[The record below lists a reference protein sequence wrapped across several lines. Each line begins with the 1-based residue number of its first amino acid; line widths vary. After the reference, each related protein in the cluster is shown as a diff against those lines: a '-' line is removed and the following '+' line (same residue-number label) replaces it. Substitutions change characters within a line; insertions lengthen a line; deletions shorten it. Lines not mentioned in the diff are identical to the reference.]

1 MQTFS
6 KLRLLKAAFI
16 PLLFCGVAI
25 GVVAL
30 YGAIQRKGELPAPV
44 ARSQGVPEAVASVAD
59 LSAAAGK
66 GDLAARL
73 EMGRRLVLG
82 QGVSK
87 NDLGALSYF
96 QGIVRE
102 FEDAGAHDDRSP
114 YVSAAYLELARLY
127 KQGVPE
133 GRVESNPA
141 QAFSFL
147 HHAASYFGNPAA
159 QVELAK
165 ILMSGDGVSKNPRA
179 AAQWLLIASKKGYA
193 PAQALL
199 GDILWRGEGVTRVAG
214 DGLGLLAIA
223 RHNALGDDKAW
234 VAKLFEAA
242 RSEARPVEVLE
253 ANAFIVQEAKV
264 SHFALTGDI
273 LIKAAP
279 VEGAGVLSG
288 LASMPRVDAGAPAPG
303 SAAIS
308 GTSKALSELGA
319 TPMGLPQSL
328 FDAELAA
335 RDKGVRPSVGIIEMY
350 RPNSSELRDLP
361 PVRFAG
367 VSR

>member
-6 KLRLLKAAFI
+6 KIRLLKVAFI

-30 YGAIQRKGELPAPV
+30 YGAVQRKGESSASV
-44 ARSQGVPEAVASVAD
+44 TQSQGVFEAAASVAD
-59 LSAAAGK
+59 LSAAANK

-87 NDLGALSYF
+87 NELGALSYF
-96 QGIVRE
+96 RGIVSE
-102 FEDAGAHDDRSP
+102 FEDIGAHDERSP
-114 YVSAAYLELARLY
+114 YVSAAFLELARLY
-127 KQGVPE
+127 KHGVPE
-133 GRVESNPA
+133 GKVDSNPA

-147 HHAASYFGNPAA
+147 HHAASYFGSPAA

-165 ILMSGDGVSKNPRA
+165 ILMSGDGVTKNTRA
-179 AAQWLLIASKKGYA
+179 AAQWLLSASKKGYA

-199 GDILWRGEGVTRVAG
+199 GNILWRGEGVTRVAG

-223 RHNALGDDKAW
+223 RHNALGEDKTW
-234 VAKLFEAA
+234 VDSLYETAL
-242 RSEARPVEVLE
+242 SESRPVEILE
-253 ANAFIVQEAKV
+253 ANAFIVQESRA
-264 SHFALTGDI
+264 SHFALTSDI
-273 LIKAAP
+273 LIKTDRI
-279 VEGAGVLSG
+279 EGAGVVSG
-288 LASMPRVDAGAPAPG
+288 LASAPLAEAGSSPQG
-303 SAAIS
+303 GAAIS

-335 RDKGVRPSVGIIEMY
+335 KDKGARPSVGIIEMY
-350 RPNSSELRDLP
+350 RPNSSELRDS
-361 PVRFAG
+361 VRFAG
-367 VSR
+367 VAN